1 MFFAGEKVMMTV
13 KIEMHDHTSPKSDS
27 PSASSEREEPIM
39 TVNTPIL
46 AKGQLGKRERVWHN
60 IRRYW
65 QLYLFLLIPVAL
77 VIIFSY
83 VPMYGVTLAFK
94 DYRAKKGILG
104 SPWADPWFKYF
115 KQFFNTPN
123 FSLLLGNTL
132 KLSLSSLVFSF
143 PAPIILALALN
154 EVRQKWFKKTVQM
167 ITYAPY
173 FISTVV
179 LVGMLIR
186 LTNARNGLISQI
198 IQLFGGEAVDLM
210 SKSNMFRPLYIIT
223 GIWQGMGYS
232 AVIYIAALSN
242 ADPSLYEAALID
254 GANRWQKII
263 HIDLPTILPTVT
275 LMLIMSL
282 GNIMSVGAEKV
293 YLMQNDLNLMNSEII
308 STYVYKIGLISGQFS
323 LSTAVGLFNSVI
335 NFILLFIVNTVA
347 RKVGE
352 TSLW

>member
-1 MFFAGEKVMMTV
+1 MT
-13 KIEMHDHTSPKSDS
+13 SNA
-27 PSASSEREEPIM
+27 PSLSRNRLGIRG
-39 TVNTPIL
+39 
-46 AKGQLGKRERVWHN
+46 KGWRN
-60 IRRYW
+60 ICRYW

-94 DYRAKKGILG
+94 DYRAKRGILG

-115 KQFFNTPN
+115 AQFFNTPN
-123 FSLLLGNTL
+123 FSLLLTNTL
-132 KLSLSSLVFSF
+132 KLSLSSLIFSF
-143 PAPIILALALN
+143 PAPVILALALN

-167 ITYAPY
+167 ITYAPF

-186 LTNARNGLISQI
+186 LTNARNGMISQI

-210 SKSNMFRPLYIIT
+210 SKSYMFRPLYIVT

-263 HIDLPTILPTVT
+263 HIDVPTIVPTVT
-275 LMLIMSL
+275 LMLILSL

-293 YLMQNDLNLMNSEII
+293 YLMQNGMNQMTSEII

-323 LSTAVGLFNSVI
+323 LSTAVGLFNSVV